1 MMNAKRN
8 LALTLL
14 FTALISLFGMTP
26 AAHAGVHV
34 SFGVRVATSPP
45 PLRHEVVVVR
55 PGRGYTW
62 VAGYWDWRPVRH
74 DYVWVP
80 GYWARPPHR
89 HSVWV
94 APRYVT
100 RSHHHYYRRGYW
112 RR

>member
-8 LALTLL
+8 LASTLV

-26 AAHAGVHV
+26 AAQAGVRV
-34 SFGVRVATSPP
+34 NLGVRVAVPPP
-45 PLRHEVVVVR
+45 PLRHEAVVVR

-62 VAGYWDWRPVRH
+62 VAGYWDWQPVRH

-80 GYWARPPHR
+80 GRWVRPQR
-89 HSVWV
+89 AHSVWV

-100 RSHHHYYRRGYW
+100 RSHHHYYRHGYW
-112 RR
+112 R